1 MVARATSSQLHT
13 HSVMVQ
19 AMVIFAAPFL
29 KAAGVGAGLVTLG
42 VDRYRERK
50 AKEAEVRENDQE

>member
-1 MVARATSSQLHT
+1 
-13 HSVMVQ
+13 MVQ